1 MTETY
6 FYSIFDKFPSFSGPF
21 PYTVP
26 LDQTSVI
33 GDHMVV
39 NLIQKGDYISSLY
52 FEMGTNTLENLEYF
66 EVLISKTLVYRFTGE
81 IIHILRQLR
90 TPKQKKPLFDSRIQ
104 IPINPFPA
112 LGEVQF
118 RLKVNTNTVV
128 QESNM
133 SITADFI
140 YTGKPTDGMFFI
152 EQIQQ
157 VNTLTDLRLRNC
169 VKELFIVVQNQSQR
183 GTFNYSNVSGGHNFT
198 NLDLYLNQELK
209 FSEGPVYFSTVQQLA
224 KHTSTLDFVYV
235 MPFCLNPEDP
245 SPSGTLN
252 MSMVQ
257 RQRLEVILS
266 DSEQK
271 DIRVY
276 ALSYNIL
283 NVKNNLGTLLFV
295 L

>member
-1 MTETY
+1 MTETL
-6 FYSIFDKFPSFSGPF
+6 FYNIFDKFPSFSGPY
-21 PYTVP
+21 PYSVP
-26 LDQTSVI
+26 LDQTSVV

-39 NLIQKGDYISSLY
+39 NLIQKGDYISGLY
-52 FEMGTNTLENLEYF
+52 LDLGTNSLEDLDYF
-66 EVLISKTLVYRFTGE
+66 EVLISKNLVYRFTGE
-81 IIHILRQLR
+81 IIHILRQLK

-118 RLKVNTNTVV
+118 RLKVNSPTVV

-140 YTGKPTDGMFFI
+140 YTGKPTDGSFFI

-157 VNTLTDLRLRNC
+157 VKSLNDMKLRNC
-169 VKELFIVVQNQSQR
+169 VKELFIVVQNQTQR
-183 GTFNYSNVSGGHNFT
+183 GTFNYSNVSGGHNIT
-198 NLDLYLNQELK
+198 HIELHLNQETK
-209 FSEGPVYFSTVQQLA
+209 YKEGPVYFSTVQQLA
-224 KHTSTLDFVYV
+224 KHTSTLDFVYI

-245 SPSGTLN
+245 SPSGTIN
-252 MSMVQ
+252 MSMIQ
-257 RQRLEVILS
+257 RQRLDLVLS
-266 DSEQK
+266 DTDPK

-283 NVKNNLGTLLFV
+283 NVKNNLGTLLFII
-295 L
+295 

>member
-1 MTETY
+1 MTETL
-6 FYSIFDKFPSFSGPF
+6 FYNTFDKFPSFSGPF
-21 PYTVP
+21 PYSVP
-26 LDQTSVI
+26 LDQTSVV

-52 FEMGTNTLENLEYF
+52 LELGTNSLEKLEYF

-90 TPKQKKPLFDSRIQ
+90 TPRQKKPLFDSRIQ

-118 RLKVNTNTVV
+118 RLKVNSAQV

-169 VKELFIVVQNQSQR
+169 VKELFIIVQNQSQR
-183 GTFNYSNVSGGHNFT
+183 GTFNYSNVSGGHNT
-198 NLDLYLNQELK
+198 TDLALQLNQETK
-209 FSEGPVYFSTVQQLA
+209 YKEGPVYFSTVQQLA
-224 KHTSTLDFVYV
+224 KHTSTLDYVYV

-245 SPSGTLN
+245 SPTGTLN

-257 RQRLEVILS
+257 RQRLDVTFS
-266 DSEQK
+266 DSDPK
-271 DIRVY
+271 DVRVY